1 MPMSHLSRF
10 ALNKARPDIDRTL
23 RRLVETTYRNVAAYR
38 RAFDEAGVASGEVR
52 GVGDLPK
59 LPILG
64 KEALARPSSPASV
77 LRRGI
82 DLKRCVRVG
91 TSGSTG
97 LPLNVYMSRAE
108 AVYRRVL
115 LWRAWRRLAPLR
127 LPLTVVDVGS
137 WIEAGRTAQID
148 RRGLVRVVRVSIAL
162 PPREQVAIIQRFRPQ
177 VISGYPTA
185 LDILATEGGAMA
197 CRPTLI
203 ACRGEVLDP
212 QTRSVLETAFEA
224 RVADFYNAEE
234 IGNIAWE
241 CPLDPTVLHVNT
253 DGCVVEI
260 VDDAGHRVPD
270 GIEGRIVVTN
280 LCNETMPF
288 IRYDLDDRGSFLTRS
303 DGVCGCGSTAP
314 RLRVVSGRDDDY
326 VVLPDGRRI
335 SPRLLATTVNRAFS
349 GLSPLGGFD
358 RHFRRFR
365 ITQDRVNHVRI
376 EIVPEPGPMSGLRP
390 VSDLRPAPDFTAVIA
405 PALEKLHP
413 ALRCTV
419 DVVEHL
425 DLGPSGKYRKVVS
438 TIAPG
443 DRPS

>member
-10 ALNKARPDIDRTL
+10 TLNKARPDIDRIL
-23 RRLVETTYRNVAAYR
+23 RRLVETTYRDVAAYR
-38 RAFDEAGVASGEVR
+38 HAFDEAGVAPDEIH

-59 LPILG
+59 LPILQ
-64 KEALARPSSPASV
+64 KEALARPSSPAFV
-77 LRRGI
+77 FRRGT

-97 LPLNVYMSRAE
+97 LPLYVYMSRAE
-108 AVYRRVL
+108 ALYRRVL

-127 LPLTVVDVGS
+127 FPLAVADVGS
-137 WIEAGRTAQID
+137 WVDAAGATQLD
-148 RRGLVRVVRVSIAL
+148 RRGPARVMRVSIAL
-162 PPREQVAIIQRFRPQ
+162 PPCEQAAIIRRLRPQ

-185 LDILATEGGAMA
+185 LDILATEGGAPTY
-197 CRPTLI
+197 RPDLV

-212 QTRSVLETAFEA
+212 QTRATLENVFGA
-224 RVADFYNAEE
+224 RVADFFNAEE

-241 CPLDPTVLHVNT
+241 CPLDPTALHVNT

-260 VDDAGHRVPD
+260 VNDAGERVPD
-270 GIEGRIVVTN
+270 GVEGRIVVTN
-280 LCNETMPF
+280 LYNETMPF
-288 IRYDLDDRGSFLTRS
+288 IRYDLDDRGSFLPRS
-303 DGVCGCGSTAP
+303 DDACGCGSTAP

-365 ITQDRVNHVRI
+365 ITQDRVDHVRI
-376 EIVPEPGPMSGLRP
+376 EIVPEPEAGSGLR
-390 VSDLRPAPDFTAVIA
+390 SGFDFSAVIA

-419 DVVEHL
+419 TVVDRL

-438 TIAPG
+438 TIAPRK
-443 DRPS
+443 RPS

>member
-1 MPMSHLSRF
+1 MSHLSRF

-23 RRLVETTYRNVAAYR
+23 RRLIETAYRDVAAYR
-38 RAFDEAGVASGEVR
+38 HAFDEAGVAADEIR
-52 GVGDLPK
+52 GMTDLPK
-59 LPILG
+59 LPILA
-64 KEALARPSSPASV
+64 KEAVARPTSPADV
-77 LRRGI
+77 LRRGT
-82 DLKRCVRVG
+82 DPKRCVRAG

-115 LWRAWRRLAPLR
+115 LWRAWHRLTPLR
-127 LPLTVVDVGS
+127 LPLTVADVGS
-137 WIEAGRTAQID
+137 WIEGD
-148 RRGLVRVVRVSIAL
+148 RAVQTDHRGPVRVVRVSIAL
-162 PPREQVAIIQRFRPQ
+162 PPPEQATIIQRFRPQ

-185 LDILATEGGAMA
+185 LDILATEGGAPA
-197 CRPTLI
+197 WRPSLV

-212 QTRSVLETAFEA
+212 QTRATLENAFGA

-234 IGNIAWE
+234 IGSIAWE
-241 CPLDPTVLHVNT
+241 CPLDPTVLHINT

-260 VDDAGHRVPD
+260 VDNAGERVSD
-270 GIEGRIVVTN
+270 GLEGRIVVTN
-280 LCNETMPF
+280 LYNETMPF
-288 IRYDLDDRGSFLTRS
+288 IRYDLNDRGSFLPGCS
-303 DGVCGCGSTAP
+303 DACGCGTTAP
-314 RLRVVSGRDDDY
+314 RLRVVSGRTDDY

-365 ITQDRVNHVRI
+365 ITQDRVDHVRI
-376 EIVPEPGPMSGLRP
+376 EIVPEPEPGSGLRP
-390 VSDLRPAPDFTAVIA
+390 GSDFTAIIA

-419 DVVEHL
+419 DVVAHL